1 MIRKPKIVRLERRLT
16 RRMIQV
22 QAVALLLFFVLV
34 VFPLGIYPALRFIE
48 APPLDP
54 GNAEIFAE
62 AIRPAQSGGAEVE
75 MTPKLKQL
83 IADKPGVWFLA
94 STEAGVS
101 VSLGKI
107 PVFYDEL
114 NTALWEFASVDVR
127 PRAGSPVDALQLE
140 RHRSQIGDVMV
151 ASGGGRTIG
160 VVSFVAGFWAL
171 FSLALLA
178 ITTIAAAIIIPRVI
192 RRELRGLKQAAEQAE
207 LIDIDARGTQLPIEN
222 VPQEVRALVDAV
234 NAGLTRLDK
243 AYAQRERFLADSAHE
258 LRTPIAILQTRL
270 ETAAPFPEKPRL
282 LMDVARLSG
291 LADQLLDLQ
300 RIDLGET
307 AMRPLDLTEVAS
319 TVVGDL
325 APLAI
330 NAGYELAL
338 RAPEQP
344 VMVSGDEGSLTRAV
358 ANVVQNAIVHGNNR
372 GHITVEVSVAGV
384 LSVSD
389 EGPGVAPADRERI
402 FEPFYRVKPLAT
414 GAGLGLNLAA
424 SIIQRHQGRIAVTE
438 APGGGARFTIAL
450 PLAAGTEASQP

>member
-22 QAVALLLFFVLV
+22 QAVALLLFFALV
-34 VFPLGIYPALRFIE
+34 VFPLGIYPALRFID

-54 GNAEIFAE
+54 ANGETFAE
-62 AIRPAQSGGAEVE
+62 AIRPAPDGGAQVE
-75 MTPKLKQL
+75 MTSKLKQL
-83 IADKPGVWFLA
+83 IADKPGVWFVA
-94 STEAGVS
+94 STEAGIKVS
-101 VSLGKI
+101 YGKI
-107 PVFYDEL
+107 PIFYDEL
-114 NTALWEFASVDVR
+114 DTALWEFASVDVR

-160 VVSFVAGFWAL
+160 VLSFVAGFWAL

-207 LIDIDARGTQLPIEN
+207 LIDIDARGTQLPTEN

-270 ETAAPFPEKPRL
+270 ETAAPFPEKSRL

-307 AMRPLDLTEVAS
+307 AMRPLDLVEIAG

-330 NAGYELAL
+330 NAGYELEL
-338 RAPEQP
+338 QAPEQA
-344 VMVSGDEGSLTRAV
+344 VTVSGDEGSLTRAI
-358 ANVVQNAIVHGNNR
+358 ANVVQNAIVHGNNH
-372 GHITVEVSVAGV
+372 GHITVEVTAAGA

-414 GAGLGLNLAA
+414 GAGLGLNLVA
-424 SIIQRHQGRIAVTE
+424 SIIQRHHGRIAVTE
-438 APGGGARFTIAL
+438 APGGGARFTMAL
-450 PLAAGTEASQP
+450 PLDTGADAAQP

>member
-62 AIRPAQSGGAEVE
+62 AIRPAATGGAEVE

-83 IADKPGVWFLA
+83 IAAKPGVWFLA

-307 AMRPLDLTEVAS
+307 AMRSLDLAEIGELTFRRPDESRFPATRLAREAVMAGGAAPAVLNAANEVA
-319 TVVGDL
+319 VAAFL
-325 APLAI
+325 AGKIGFTRIVACVEDVLA
-330 NAGYELAL
+330 
-338 RAPEQP
+338 
-344 VMVSGDEGSLTRAV
+344 
-358 ANVVQNAIVHGNNR
+358 R
-372 GHITVEVSVAGV
+372 G
-384 LSVSD
+384 L
-389 EGPGVAPADRERI
+389 PPAPAALADVMAVDHEARVRAAACM
-402 FEPFYRVKPLAT
+402 EPVR
-414 GAGLGLNLAA
+414 
-424 SIIQRHQGRIAVTE
+424 
-438 APGGGARFTIAL
+438 
-450 PLAAGTEASQP
+450 

>member
-1 MIRKPKIVRLERRLT
+1 MTRKPKIVRLERRLT

-22 QAVALLLFFVLV
+22 QAVALLLFFALV
-34 VFPLGIYPALRFIE
+34 VFPLGIYPALRFID

-54 GNAEIFAE
+54 GNPETFAD
-62 AIRPAQSGGAEVE
+62 AIRPAPGGGAQVE

-94 STEAGVS
+94 STEAGTKVS
-101 VSLGKI
+101 YGKI

-114 NTALWEFASVDVR
+114 DTALWEFASVDVR
-127 PRAGSPVDALQLE
+127 PRPGSPVDALQLE
-140 RHRSQIGDVMV
+140 RHKSQIGDVMV

-222 VPQEVRALVDAV
+222 VPHEVRALVDAV
-234 NAGLTRLDK
+234 NGGLARLDK

-270 ETAAPFPEKPRL
+270 ETAEPFPEKARL
-282 LMDVARLSG
+282 LMDVARLSS

-300 RIDLGET
+300 RMDLGET
-307 AMRPLDLTEVAS
+307 TMEPLDLVELAGN
-319 TVVGDL
+319 VVSDM

-330 NAGYELAL
+330 SAGYELAL
-338 RAPEQP
+338 NAPPDP
-344 VMVSGDEGSLTRAV
+344 VLIRGDEGSLTRAL
-358 ANVVQNAIVHGNNR
+358 ANVVQNAIVHGANH
-372 GHITVEVSVAGV
+372 GQIIVDVSATGTVSVM
-384 LSVSD
+384 D
-389 EGPGVAPADRERI
+389 DGPGIAPADRERI
-402 FEPFYRVKPLAT
+402 FEPFYRIKPLAT
-414 GAGLGLNLAA
+414 GAGLGLNLVA
-424 SIIQRHQGRIAVTE
+424 SIVQRHKGRVAVNESPT
-438 APGGGARFTIAL
+438 GGARFSMTL
-450 PLAAGTEASQP
+450 PLDPPPTVG